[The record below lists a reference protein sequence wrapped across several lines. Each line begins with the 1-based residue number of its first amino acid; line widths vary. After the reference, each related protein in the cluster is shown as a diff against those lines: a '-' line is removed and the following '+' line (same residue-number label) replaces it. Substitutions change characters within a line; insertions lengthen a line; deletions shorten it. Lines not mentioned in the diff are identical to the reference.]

1 MVDAG
6 SNLYF
11 GMEFGGPIDALGLAV
26 ENRMFAL
33 AADLVRIH
41 KMNPT
46 TRCSFRS
53 SPIETLIKSGTL
65 HSTI

>member
-1 MVDAG
+1 MVDVGA
-6 SNLYF
+6 NLYF
-11 GMEFGGPIDALGLAV
+11 GMELGGPIDALGLAV

-53 SPIETLIKSGTL
+53 SPIETLIKSGIQS
-65 HSTI
+65 HH